1 MKKVQIYIG
10 VLFLSTIILISCEKF
25 DYEKYYEQPP
35 DPLEDLPSYSY
46 FKTGTYWIYKDSV
59 TNALDSIYVFADTN
73 YLYHQTNTTQEEGDY
88 MFYGFRAYSSYDSCI
103 YYYSIS
109 MGNYILSTREVG
121 ALLRKYKQTDYIGAT
136 YLMTNR
142 FIEGDQIGY
151 YAAQGIT
158 YYKQSYD
165 SLLIGTNVFRDV
177 VKFHHT
183 KDETMELSPSNVYFS
198 KHVGLIRKE
207 KLNTNQVWELV
218 RYQIIQ

>member
-151 YAAQGIT
+151 YAAQGMT
-158 YYKQSYD
+158 YFSSFLDIYFIEQNQYEKVAQFYHTKNETD
-165 SLLIGTNVFRDV
+165 SLHATLYRIGKNIGVLEKRRIDNTKVWKLINS
-177 VKFHHT
+177 H
-183 KDETMELSPSNVYFS
+183 
-198 KHVGLIRKE
+198 
-207 KLNTNQVWELV
+207 
-218 RYQIIQ
+218 IIQ

>member
-1 MKKVQIYIG
+1 MKKSFVFI
-10 VLFLSTIILISCEKF
+10 VFVFTLLLFNSCGKF
-25 DYEKYYEQPP
+25 EYEKYYEVPP
-35 DPLEDLPSYSY
+35 APLADLPAYSY
-46 FKTGTYWIYKDSV
+46 FKTGTYWVYKDSASGV
-59 TNALDSIYVFADTN
+59 EDSVYVFADTS

-88 MFYGFRAYSSYDSCI
+88 MFYGFRAYSNYDSCV

-109 MGNYILSTREVG
+109 MGNYILTTKEVG

-136 YLMTNR
+136 YTMTNR
-142 FIEGDQIGY
+142 FIDGDQIIY

-165 SLLIGTNVFRDV
+165 SLLIGTNVFRNV

-198 KHVGLIRKE
+198 KHVGLVRKE
-207 KLNTNQVWELV
+207 KLSTNQIWELV
-218 RYQIIQ
+218 RYQVIQ